1 MARPTHADQ
10 HIMTSLG
17 NISIAYRNGSYIADQ
32 VFPTVPVLKQADK
45 YWKFSKADWFRNEA
59 GPRAPG
65 TRAVEGGYS
74 LSSDSYNCQEVAFG
88 KVVADEEEDN
98 ADNPL
103 TPRRTAIEF
112 ATDKILLNK
121 EVQVASTVFDA
132 GAWAAS
138 ATPSPT
144 WDDPASDVIQNI
156 EVGKEALVKSI
167 GREPN
172 VVVMG
177 REVWTDL
184 RRHPDLLDM
193 FKYTRKGMITMAE
206 FMGLFEFSKVLVG
219 TAVYTTALDKDA
231 EERTTAS
238 SSTMTAVTTTFSW
251 VWPNNM
257 WLGYVAPS
265 PALATASAGY
275 VFSWKGREVRTF
287 RREEEEA
294 TVYRVRESYD
304 VHLTATDAGYEFIN
318 CVA

>member
-10 HIMTSLG
+10 HIQTGLG

-32 VFPTVPVLKQADK
+32 VFPNVPVLKQSDK
-45 YWKFSKADWFRNEA
+45 YWKFDKVAWFRNEA

-74 LSSDSYNCQEVAFG
+74 LSSDSYTCQEVAYA
-88 KVVADEEEDN
+88 KVVADEEEEN

-112 ATDKILLNK
+112 ATEKILLNK
-121 EVQVASTVFDA
+121 EVAVSSIVFDA
-132 GAWAAS
+132 GSWAAS

-219 TAVYTTALDKDA
+219 TAIVSASLDHDG
-231 EERTTAS
+231 EEVTTAS
-238 SSTMTAVTTTFSW
+238 TATFAAAVPTYSW

-257 WLGYVAPS
+257 WMGYVAPA
-265 PALATASAGY
+265 PALATPSAGY
-275 VFSWKGREVRTF
+275 VFSWKGRDVRPF

-294 TVYRVRESYD
+294 TSYRVRESFD
-304 VHLTATDAGYEFIN
+304 VKQTASDAGYEFIN